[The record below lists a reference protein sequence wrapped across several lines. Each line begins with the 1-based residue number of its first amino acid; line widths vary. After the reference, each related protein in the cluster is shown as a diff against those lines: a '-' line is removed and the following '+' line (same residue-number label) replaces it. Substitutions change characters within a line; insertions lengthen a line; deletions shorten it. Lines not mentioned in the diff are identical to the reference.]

1 MLQKVFK
8 DNKVLISE
16 RNDNNLFAVF
26 VWDFP
31 HFVKARELYLFI
43 CPQERF
49 ACHVVSISEPRRL
62 GSSV

>member
-26 VWDFP
+26 TFA
-31 HFVKARELYLFI
+31 FVVVVCET
-43 CPQERF
+43 CPFEWALCF
-49 ACHVVSISEPRRL
+49 
-62 GSSV
+62 